1 MSIRNIEYHSMIVK
15 NFLNCLVKK
24 LIKLET
30 FDEFINVSVFGEIS
44 ATISRFPWFVN
55 KQESV
60 LF

>member
-44 ATISRFPWFVN
+44 ATISGFPG
-55 KQESV
+55 
-60 LF
+60 L